1 MARLT
6 ITLSDERH
14 RALKEAAARR
24 GTTVGKIVEE
34 SLEFFGIKTGDEAA
48 VLVALAREKAR
59 MSETDAVELAVREA
73 RAVRER

>member
-24 GTTVGKIVEE
+24 NKSIGQIVEE
-34 SLEFFGIKTGDEAA
+34 SLDFFGIKTIDDATR
-48 VLVALAREKAR
+48 LVAQARRRAGKTEKQALR
-59 MSETDAVELAVREA
+59 IGVRETRAA
-73 RAVRER
+73 RRK

>member
-14 RALKEAAARR
+14 RALKEAATRR
-24 GTTVGKIVEE
+24 NKSIGQIIEE

-48 VLVALAREKAR
+48 RLVAQARRRAGKREKQAL
-59 MSETDAVELAVREA
+59 EIGVRETRAA
-73 RAVRER
+73 RRR